1 MSHNP
6 SICIP
11 RVFANIGDARIRKVF
26 DQLNIG
32 KIARVDIV
40 ERKNERGEPYNRV
53 FIHFE
58 YWFNTQES
66 HAVRRKLL
74 DGKEVKVVYD
84 DPWFWKVSLNTWT
97 AQPAAPAARSVP
109 HIDWEDDRRESR
121 AYDER
126 RAPSQYDDRRPQ
138 YDDRRPQYD
147 DRRPQYDDRRQQEP
161 RHHYDDRKQEP
172 RPSQQ
177 PRSERP
183 QQKPHKQEQGR
194 PKQEQKQKQVQRA
207 STATVPVQA
216 STATVPIQ
224 AQLPVAKR
232 ILTKKTKQQPTAT
245 QPTATQPTAT
255 ATNLEEGEIVETDGT
270 QLTAENLKDIDE
282 LYGDLN

>member
-11 RVFANIGDARIRKVF
+11 RVFANIGEARIRKVF

-32 KIARVDIV
+32 KIARIDIV

-58 YWFNTQES
+58 FWFNTQES

-84 DPWFWKVSLNTWT
+84 EPWFWKVSLNTWT
-97 AQPAAPAARSVP
+97 AQPAAPAARAVP
-109 HIDWEDDRRESR
+109 HIDWEDDDRRPSHH
-121 AYDER
+121 DDR
-126 RAPSQYDDRRPQ
+126 RAPSHYDDRRHQYDDRRHQ
-138 YDDRRPQYD
+138 YDDRRL
-147 DRRPQYDDRRQQEP
+147 QYDDRRQEP
-161 RHHYDDRKQEP
+161 RYPKRPLLECEIPVYDDRKQEP

-183 QQKPHKQEQGR
+183 QQKPHKQQQG
-194 PKQEQKQKQVQRA
+194 PPKQKQVQRA

-216 STATVPIQ
+216 STATVPVQ

-232 ILTKKTKQQPTAT
+232 VLTKKTKQPITQPAAT
-245 QPTATQPTAT
+245 QPD
-255 ATNLEEGEIVETDGT
+255 NLEEGEIVETDGT
-270 QLTAENLKDIDE
+270 QLMKDIDE

>member
-11 RVFANIGDARIRKVF
+11 RVFANIGEARIRKVF

-58 YWFNTQES
+58 FWFNTQES

-84 DPWFWKVSLNTWT
+84 EPWFWKVSLNTWT
-97 AQPAAPAARSVP
+97 AQPAAPSARSVP

-121 AYDER
+121 AYD
-126 RAPSQYDDRRPQ
+126 DRREP
-138 YDDRRPQYD
+138 RHSEPRHSEP
-147 DRRPQYDDRRQQEP
+147 RAQYDDRRQEPRHQYDDRRQEP
-161 RHHYDDRKQEP
+161 RYPKRPLLECEIPVYEYRKQET

-183 QQKPHKQEQGR
+183 QQKPRKQQQGP
-194 PKQEQKQKQVQRA
+194 PKQEQKQKA

-216 STATVPIQ
+216 
-224 AQLPVAKR
+224 QLPVAKR
-232 ILTKKTKQQPTAT
+232 VLTKKSSKQEQKPEQKQEQAS
-245 QPTATQPTAT
+245 
-255 ATNLEEGEIVETDGT
+255 NLEEGEIVETDGT

>member
-1 MSHNP
+1 MSQNP

-11 RVFANIGDARIRKVF
+11 RVFANIGEARIRKVF

-121 AYDER
+121 AYDDR

-147 DRRPQYDDRRQQEP
+147 DRRQEP
-161 RHHYDDRKQEP
+161 RYPKRPLLECEIPVYDERRHQET

-177 PRSERP
+177 QRSERP
-183 QQKPHKQEQGR
+183 QQKPRKQQQG
-194 PKQEQKQKQVQRA
+194 PPKQKQEQK
-207 STATVPVQA
+207 A

-224 AQLPVAKR
+224 AQMPVAKR
-232 ILTKKTKQQPTAT
+232 VLTKKSSKQEQKPEQKQEQAS
-245 QPTATQPTAT
+245 
-255 ATNLEEGEIVETDGT
+255 NLEEGEIVETDGT

>member
-1 MSHNP
+1 MSQNP

-11 RVFANIGDARIRKVF
+11 RVFANIGEARIRKVF

-121 AYDER
+121 AYDDR

-147 DRRPQYDDRRQQEP
+147 DRRQEP
-161 RHHYDDRKQEP
+161 RYPKRPLLECEIPVYDERRHQET

-183 QQKPHKQEQGR
+183 QQKPRKQQQG
-194 PKQEQKQKQVQRA
+194 PPKQKQEQK
-207 STATVPVQA
+207 A

-224 AQLPVAKR
+224 AQMPVAKR
-232 ILTKKTKQQPTAT
+232 VLTKKSSKQEQKPEQKQEQAS
-245 QPTATQPTAT
+245 
-255 ATNLEEGEIVETDGT
+255 NLEEGEIVETDGT